1 MNQARASA
9 ATGVICGR
17 LYITGGVNRIV
28 PLFPPDILPADQNEF
43 FY

>member
-17 LYITGGVNRIV
+17 LYITGVNRIV
-28 PLFPPDILPADQNEF
+28 PLFAADILPADQNEF